1 MGEDELLRRAFAA
14 ARRAA
19 VNGNP
24 PFGSVLAN
32 AAGEIVLEAENDML
46 TTGDVTGHA
55 EINLIRAAGRGLG
68 PALGGYTLYTSCE
81 PCAMCAVA
89 AYWSGLDRIVFGL
102 SHPRLVEIRGEG
114 GPPMMNLRC
123 HEVAERGVR
132 TMAVTGPMLEDEAAA
147 LFG

>member
-1 MGEDELLRRAFAA
+1 MGEEERLRRAFAA

-19 VNGNP
+19 ANGTP
-24 PFGSVLAN
+24 PFGSVLVD
-32 AAGEIVLEAENDML
+32 AAGGIVLEAENDMI

-55 EINLIRAAGRGLG
+55 EINLIREASRKLG

-81 PCAMCAVA
+81 PCAMCSVA
-89 AYWSGLDRIVFGL
+89 CYWSGLERIVFGL

-132 TMAVTGPMLEDEAAA
+132 GMAVTGPMLEDEAAA

>member
-1 MGEDELLRRAFAA
+1 MGEEELLRRALAA

-19 VNGNP
+19 ANGNP

-32 AAGEIVLEAENDML
+32 AAGEVVLEAENDML
-46 TTGDVTGHA
+46 TSGDVTGHA
-55 EINLIRAAGRGLG
+55 EINLIRAASRELG

-89 AYWSGLDRIVFGL
+89 AYWSGLDRVVFGL

-114 GPPMMNLRC
+114 GPPMNLRC

-132 TMAVTGPMLEDEAAA
+132 SMAVTGPMLEDEAAA
-147 LFG
+147 VFG

>member
-1 MGEDELLRRAFAA
+1 MGEDELLRRAFEA

-19 VNGNP
+19 ANGNP

-46 TTGDVTGHA
+46 STGDVTGHA
-55 EINLIRAAGRGLG
+55 EINLVREACRELG

-123 HEVAERGVR
+123 HEVAGRGVR
-132 TMAVTGPMLEDEAAA
+132 SMAVTGPMLEDEAAA